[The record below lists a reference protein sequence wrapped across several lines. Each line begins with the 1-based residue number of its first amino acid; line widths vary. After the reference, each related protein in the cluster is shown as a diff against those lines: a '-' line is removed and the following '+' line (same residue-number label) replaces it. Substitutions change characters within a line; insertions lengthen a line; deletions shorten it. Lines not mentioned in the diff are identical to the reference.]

1 MFVFAYQFAQYDC
14 IRPAGTP
21 QIGKAL
27 HIDPEID
34 LKPRW
39 LAGDGLSPRHGQALL
54 GLLGALAQATS
65 LREAA
70 HAAGL
75 SYRHAW
81 GLLGTGARA
90 LGAPLADMQRGRGA
104 RLTAYGR
111 KLLEADAHVRTVLDA
126 QLERLRR
133 EVREMLAAAAP
144 GQQSRL
150 SLHASHDLAL
160 PVLARLCAPRL
171 HLDIVFR
178 GADECLAA
186 LARGECDL
194 AGFHVADALPRAAAA
209 AAALG
214 RWLDPRKHQ
223 LLHFVSRE
231 QGIIVRPGVR
241 VRGVRDLARPGLRFL
256 NRPPGAGPHDNVDLA
271 VAAAVADGRAEAGF
285 GLRAAAAR
293 YGLEFVPLATERY
306 YLALQRRTF
315 REAPLQLL
323 LAAMRSREFM
333 QGAAQLPG
341 YDASDAGS
349 REALGAALAWLKQ
362 PRPRKRRG

>member
-1 MFVFAYQFAQYDC
+1 M
-14 IRPAGTP
+14 T
-21 QIGKAL
+21 L
-27 HIDPEID
+27 HIGPEID
-34 LKPRW
+34 LKMRW
-39 LAGDGLSPRHGQALL
+39 LAGEGLSPRHGQALL
-54 GLLGALAQATS
+54 GLLSALSRAAS

-70 HAAGL
+70 HAAGI

-90 LGAPLADMQRGRGA
+90 LGAPLVDMQRGRGA
-104 RLTAYGR
+104 RLTPYGH
-111 KLLEADAHVRTVLDA
+111 KLLAADAHIRTTLDV

-133 EVREMLAAAAP
+133 EVREMLATAAP
-144 GQQSRL
+144 GQAARL

-160 PVLARLCAPRL
+160 PLLAQLCTPRL
-171 HLDIVFR
+171 RLDISFR

-214 RWLDPRKHQ
+214 RWLDPHKHQ

-241 VRGVRDLARPGLRFL
+241 VRGVGDLARPGLRFL
-256 NRPPGAGPHDNVDLA
+256 NRPPSVGPHDDIDLA

-293 YGLEFVPLATERY
+293 YALEFVPLATERY
-306 YLALQRRTF
+306 YLALQRRSF
-315 REAPLQLL
+315 REEPVQLL

-341 YDASDAGS
+341 YDASNAGT

-362 PRPRKRRG
+362 PRARKRTA

>member
-1 MFVFAYQFAQYDC
+1 M
-14 IRPAGTP
+14 T
-21 QIGKAL
+21 L
-27 HIDPEID
+27 HIGPEIN
-34 LKPRW
+34 LKTRW

-54 GLLGALAQATS
+54 GLLSALSRAAS

-70 HAAGL
+70 NAAGL

-81 GLLGTGARA
+81 GLLGAGARA
-90 LGAPLADMQRGRGA
+90 LGAPLVDMQRGKGA
-104 RLTAYGR
+104 RLTDYGR
-111 KLLEADAHVRTVLDA
+111 KLLEADAHVRTVLET
-126 QLERLRR
+126 QVERLRR
-133 EVREMLAAAAP
+133 EVGEMLATAAP
-144 GQQSRL
+144 GQQARL
-150 SLHASHDLAL
+150 SLQASHDLAL
-160 PVLARLCAPRL
+160 PLLARVCAPRL
-171 HLDIVFR
+171 RLDIAFR

-214 RWLDPRKHQ
+214 RWLNPHKHQ

-241 VRGVRDLARPGLRFL
+241 VRGVGDLARPGLRFL
-256 NRPPGAGPHDNVDLA
+256 NRPPGIGPNDNVDLA

-293 YGLEFVPLATERY
+293 HGLEFVPLATERY

-341 YDASDAGS
+341 YDASNAGS
-349 REALGAALAWLKQ
+349 REALTAALAWLKQ
-362 PRPRKRRG
+362 PRPKKRAA

>member
-1 MFVFAYQFAQYDC
+1 MS
-14 IRPAGTP
+14 
-21 QIGKAL
+21 L
-27 HIDPEID
+27 HIGPEID
-34 LKPRW
+34 LKTRW
-39 LAGDGLSPRHGQALL
+39 LAGDGLSLRHGQALL
-54 GLLGALAQATS
+54 GLLAALTRAAS

-70 HAAGL
+70 RATGL

-81 GLLGTGARA
+81 GLLGTGARV
-90 LGAPLADMQRGRGA
+90 LGAPLVDLQRGRGA
-104 RLTAYGR
+104 RVTAYGR
-111 KLLEADAHVRTVLDA
+111 KLLEADAHVRSALGS

-133 EVREMLAAAAP
+133 EVQEMLSIAAP
-144 GQQSRL
+144 GQLARL

-160 PVLARLCAPRL
+160 PVLAQLCAPRL
-171 HLDIVFR
+171 HLDIAFR

-186 LARGECDL
+186 LAQGECDL

-223 LLHFVSRE
+223 LLHFVTRE

-241 VRGVRDLARPGLRFL
+241 VRGVGDLARPGLRFL
-256 NRPPGAGPHDNVDLA
+256 NRPPGAGLHDNVDLA

-323 LAAMRSREFM
+323 LEAMRSREFIH
-333 QGAAQLPG
+333 GAAQLPG
-341 YDASDAGS
+341 YDASNAGS
-349 REALGAALAWLKQ
+349 REALTAALAWLKQ
-362 PRPRKRRG
+362 PRPRRRAA

>member
-1 MFVFAYQFAQYDC
+1 MFAFAYVLDQYDC
-14 IRPAGTP
+14 IRPIADSK
-21 QIGKAL
+21 IGMAL
-27 HIDPEID
+27 HIGPEVD
-34 LKPRW
+34 LTTRW
-39 LAGDGLSPRHGQALL
+39 LAGEGLSPRHGQALL
-54 GLLGALAQATS
+54 GLLAALSRAAS

-70 HAAGL
+70 HAVGI

-81 GLLGTGARA
+81 GLLGAGARA

-104 RLTAYGR
+104 RLTAYGQ
-111 KLLEADAHVRTVLDA
+111 KLLEADAHVRTSLDA

-133 EVREMLAAAAP
+133 EVGEMLAAAAP
-144 GQQSRL
+144 GQLSRL

-160 PVLARLCAPRL
+160 PLLAQVCAPRL
-171 HLDIVFR
+171 RLDIAFR

-214 RWLDPRKHQ
+214 RWLDPHKHQ
-223 LLHFVSRE
+223 LLHFVTRE
-231 QGIIVRPGVR
+231 QGIIVRPGAR
-241 VRGVRDLARPGLRFL
+241 VRGVGDLARPGLRFL
-256 NRPPGAGPHDNVDLA
+256 NRPPGVGPHDDVDLA

-293 YGLEFVPLATERY
+293 YALEFVPLATERY
-306 YLALQRRTF
+306 YLALQRRSF
-315 REAPLQLL
+315 RDASLQMLI
-323 LAAMRSREFM
+323 AAMRSREFA
-333 QGAAQLPG
+333 QGAARLPG
-341 YDASDAGS
+341 YDASNAGS

-362 PRPRKRRG
+362 PRARKRAA

>member
-1 MFVFAYQFAQYDC
+1 M
-14 IRPAGTP
+14 T
-21 QIGKAL
+21 L
-27 HIDPEID
+27 HIGPEID
-34 LKPRW
+34 LKTRW
-39 LAGDGLSPRHGQALL
+39 LAGEGLSLRHGQALL
-54 GLLGALAQATS
+54 GLLSALSRSVS

-70 HAAGL
+70 QAAGL

-81 GLLGTGARA
+81 GLLGTGARV
-90 LGAPLADMQRGRGA
+90 LGAPLVDMQRGRGA

-111 KLLEADAHVRTVLDA
+111 KLLQADAHVRTVLES
-126 QLERLRR
+126 QIERLRG
-133 EVREMLAAAAP
+133 EIHEMLAIAAP

-160 PVLARLCAPRL
+160 PVLAQLCAPRL
-171 HLDIVFR
+171 HLDIAFR

-186 LARGECDL
+186 LARGECAL

-214 RWLDPRKHQ
+214 RWLDPHKHQ
-223 LLHFVSRE
+223 LLHFVTRE

-241 VRGVRDLARPGLRFL
+241 VRGVGDLARPGLRFL

-293 YGLEFVPLATERY
+293 HNLEFVPLATERY
-306 YLALQRRTF
+306 YLALERRTF

-323 LAAMRSREFM
+323 LAAMRSREFA

-341 YDASDAGS
+341 YDASNAGR

-362 PRPRKRRG
+362 PRPRKRAA

>member
-1 MFVFAYQFAQYDC
+1 M
-14 IRPAGTP
+14 T
-21 QIGKAL
+21 L
-27 HIDPEID
+27 HIGPEID
-34 LKPRW
+34 LKTRW

-54 GLLGALAQATS
+54 GLLSALSRAAS

-81 GLLGTGARA
+81 GLLGSGARA
-90 LGAPLADMQRGRGA
+90 LGAPIVDMQRGRGA
-104 RLTAYGR
+104 RLTEYGR
-111 KLLEADAHVRTVLDA
+111 KLLEADAHVRTVLET

-133 EVREMLAAAAP
+133 EVGEMLATAAP
-144 GQQSRL
+144 GQKSRL
-150 SLHASHDLAL
+150 SLQASHDLAL
-160 PVLARLCAPRL
+160 PLLASVCAPRL
-171 HLDIVFR
+171 RLDIAFR

-186 LARGECDL
+186 LGRGECDL

-214 RWLDPRKHQ
+214 RWLDPHKHQ
-223 LLHFVSRE
+223 LVHFVSRE

-241 VRGVRDLARPGLRFL
+241 VRGVSDLARPGLRFL

-306 YLALQRRTF
+306 YIALQRRTF

-323 LAAMRSREFM
+323 LAAMRSQEFLR
-333 QGAAQLPG
+333 GAEQLPG
-341 YDASDAGS
+341 YDASNAGS
-349 REALGAALAWLKQ
+349 REALSAALAWLKQ
-362 PRPRKRRG
+362 PRPRKRAA

>member
-1 MFVFAYQFAQYDC
+1 MSMH
-14 IRPAGTP
+14 IHPEP
-21 QIGKAL
+21 QL
-27 HIDPEID
+27 SV
-34 LKPRW
+34 RW
-39 LAGDGLSPRHGQALL
+39 LAGEGLPPRHGQALL
-54 GLLGALAQATS
+54 GLLGALARAAS

-70 HAAGL
+70 RAAEL
-75 SYRHAW
+75 SYRPAW
-81 GLLGTGARA
+81 GLLGAGARA
-90 LGAPLADMQRGRGA
+90 LGAPLVDMQRGRGA
-104 RLTAYGR
+104 RLSPLGL
-111 KLLEADAHVRTVLDA
+111 KLLDADSHVRTALEG
-126 QLERLRR
+126 QFERLRR
-133 EVREMLAAAAP
+133 EVSEMLAAVQP
-144 GQQSRL
+144 TRLPRL

-171 HLDIVFR
+171 RLDIAFR

-223 LLHFVSRE
+223 LLHFVTRE

-256 NRPPGAGPHDNVDLA
+256 NRPPGVGPQDDVDLA
-271 VAAAVADGRAEAGF
+271 VAAAVAEGRAEAGF

-293 YGLEFVPLATERY
+293 YALEFVPLATERY
-306 YLALQRRTF
+306 YLAIQRRAF

-323 LAAMRSREFM
+323 LAAMRSREFAL
-333 QGAAQLPG
+333 GAAQLPG
-341 YDASDAGS
+341 YDASSAGS
-349 REALGAALAWLKQ
+349 REALTAALAWLKQ
-362 PRPRKRRG
+362 PRPRKRSH

>member
-1 MFVFAYQFAQYDC
+1 M
-14 IRPAGTP
+14 T
-21 QIGKAL
+21 L
-27 HIDPEID
+27 HIGPEIN
-34 LKPRW
+34 LKTRW

-54 GLLGALAQATS
+54 GLLSALSRAAS

-70 HAAGL
+70 NAAGL

-81 GLLGTGARA
+81 GLLGAGARA
-90 LGAPLADMQRGRGA
+90 LGAPLVDMQRGKGA
-104 RLTAYGR
+104 RLTDYGR
-111 KLLEADAHVRTVLDA
+111 KLLEADAHVRTVLET
-126 QLERLRR
+126 QVERLRR
-133 EVREMLAAAAP
+133 EVGEMLATAAP
-144 GQQSRL
+144 GQQARL
-150 SLHASHDLAL
+150 SLQASHDLAL
-160 PVLARLCAPRL
+160 PLLARVCAPRL
-171 HLDIVFR
+171 RLDIAFR

-214 RWLDPRKHQ
+214 RWLNPHKHQ

-241 VRGVRDLARPGLRFL
+241 VRGVGDLARPGLRFL
-256 NRPPGAGPHDNVDLA
+256 NRPPDIGPNDNVDLA

-293 YGLEFVPLATERY
+293 HGLEFVPLATERY

-341 YDASDAGS
+341 YDASNAGS
-349 REALGAALAWLKQ
+349 REALTAALAWLKQ
-362 PRPRKRRG
+362 PRPKKRAA

>member
-1 MFVFAYQFAQYDC
+1 M
-14 IRPAGTP
+14 
-21 QIGKAL
+21 AL
-27 HIDPEID
+27 HIGPDID
-34 LKPRW
+34 LTTRW

-54 GLLGALAQATS
+54 GLLAALSRAAS

-81 GLLGTGARA
+81 GLLGAGARA
-90 LGAPLADMQRGRGA
+90 LGAPLVDMQRGRGA

-126 QLERLRR
+126 QLEPLRR
-133 EVREMLAAAAP
+133 DLREMIAMAVP
-144 GQQSRL
+144 GRQARL
-150 SLHASHDLAL
+150 SLFASHDLAL
-160 PVLARLCAPRL
+160 PLLARLCAPRVQ
-171 HLDIVFR
+171 LDIAFR

-186 LARGECDL
+186 LARGECNL

-214 RWLDPRKHQ
+214 RWLDPHKHQ
-223 LLHFVSRE
+223 LLHFVTRE

-256 NRPPGAGPHDNVDLA
+256 NRPPGAGPHDDVDLA
-271 VAAAVADGRAEAGF
+271 LAAAVADGRAEAGF

-293 YGLEFVPLATERY
+293 YGLDFVPLATERY
-306 YLALQRRTF
+306 YLALHRRTF
-315 REAPLQLL
+315 RDAPLQSL
-323 LAAMRSREFM
+323 LAVMRSREFL
-333 QGAAQLPG
+333 QGAALLPG
-341 YDASDAGS
+341 YDASSAGS
-349 REALGAALAWLKQ
+349 REELIAALAWLKQ
-362 PRPRKRRG
+362 PRPRKRAA

>member
-1 MFVFAYQFAQYDC
+1 
-14 IRPAGTP
+14 
-21 QIGKAL
+21 L
-27 HIDPEID
+27 HIGPEIE
-34 LKPRW
+34 LNTHW
-39 LAGDGLSPRHGQALL
+39 LAAEGLSPGHGHALL
-54 GLLGALAQATS
+54 GLLAALARSTS

-70 HAAGL
+70 RRADL

-90 LGAPLADMQRGRGA
+90 LGEPLVDMQRGRGA
-104 RLTAYGR
+104 TLTAYGR
-111 KLLEADAHVRTVLDA
+111 KLLEADAHVRTVLDT
-126 QLERLRR
+126 QLERLRQ
-133 EVREMLAAAAP
+133 EVREMLALAAP
-144 GQQSRL
+144 GRQARL

-160 PVLARLCAPRL
+160 PLLAQLCAPRVQL
-171 HLDIVFR
+171 SISFR
-178 GADECLAA
+178 GADECLAT

-214 RWLDPRKHQ
+214 RWLDPHKHQ
-223 LLHFVSRE
+223 LLNFVTRE

-256 NRPPGAGPHDNVDLA
+256 NRPPGAGPHDDVDLA

-315 REAPLQLL
+315 REAPLHLL
-323 LAAMRSREFM
+323 LSAMRSRKF
-333 QGAAQLPG
+333 QDAAAQLPG
-341 YDASDAGS
+341 YDASSAGS
-349 REALGAALAWLKQ
+349 REALSAALAWLKQ
-362 PRPRKRRG
+362 PRPRKRAA

>member
-1 MFVFAYQFAQYDC
+1 MHTSSGIAFEVD
-14 IRPAGTP
+14 
-21 QIGKAL
+21 
-27 HIDPEID
+27 
-34 LKPRW
+34 W
-39 LAGDGLSPRHGQALL
+39 LAGEGLPAHHGRALL
-54 GLLGALAQATS
+54 ALLGALARSAS

-81 GLLGTGARA
+81 GLLGAGARM
-90 LGAPLADMQRGRGA
+90 LGAPLVDMQRGRGA
-104 RLTAYGR
+104 RLTALGR
-111 KLLEADAHVRTVLDA
+111 RLLDADAHVRKALEG
-126 QLERLRR
+126 QFERLRQ
-133 EVREMLAAAAP
+133 EVREILAPALPGRAP
-144 GQQSRL
+144 RL
-150 SLHASHDLAL
+150 ALYASHDLLL

-171 HLDIVFR
+171 DLDIAFR

-214 RWLDPRKHQ
+214 RWLEPHKHQ
-223 LLHFVSRE
+223 LLHFVTRE

-241 VRGVRDLARPGLRFL
+241 VRGVGDLARAGLRFM
-256 NRPPGAGPHDNVDLA
+256 NRPPGAGTHDNVDLA
-271 VAAAVADGRAEAGF
+271 VAAAVADGRADAGF

-306 YLALQRRTF
+306 YLAIQRKTF

-323 LAAMRSREFM
+323 LAAMRSPEFLKS
-333 QGAAQLPG
+333 ASQLPG
-341 YDASDAGS
+341 YDASSAGN
-349 REALGAALAWLKQ
+349 REALTAALAWLKQ
-362 PRPRKRRG
+362 PRPRRRAA

>member
-1 MFVFAYQFAQYDC
+1 M
-14 IRPAGTP
+14 T
-21 QIGKAL
+21 L
-27 HIDPEID
+27 HIGPDID
-34 LKPRW
+34 LKTRW

-54 GLLGALAQATS
+54 GLLLALSRAAS

-70 HAAGL
+70 NAAGL

-81 GLLGTGARA
+81 GLLGAGARA
-90 LGAPLADMQRGRGA
+90 LGAPLVDMQRGKGA
-104 RLTAYGR
+104 RLTDYGR
-111 KLLEADAHVRTVLDA
+111 KLLEADAHVRTVLET
-126 QLERLRR
+126 QVERLRR
-133 EVREMLAAAAP
+133 EVGEMLATAAP
-144 GQQSRL
+144 GQQARL
-150 SLHASHDLAL
+150 SLQASHDLAL
-160 PVLARLCAPRL
+160 PLLAKVCAPRL
-171 HLDIVFR
+171 RLDIAFR

-214 RWLDPRKHQ
+214 RWLDPQKHQ

-241 VRGVRDLARPGLRFL
+241 VRGVGDLARPGLRFL
-256 NRPPGAGPHDNVDLA
+256 NRPPGVGPNDNVDLA

-293 YGLEFVPLATERY
+293 HGLEFVPLATERY
-306 YLALQRRTF
+306 YIALQRRTF

-323 LAAMRSREFM
+323 LAAMRSRDFM
-333 QGAAQLPG
+333 LGAAQLPG
-341 YDASDAGS
+341 YDASSAGT
-349 REALGAALAWLKQ
+349 REALTAALAWLKQ
-362 PRPRKRRG
+362 PRPRKRAA

>member
-1 MFVFAYQFAQYDC
+1 M
-14 IRPAGTP
+14 
-21 QIGKAL
+21 AL
-27 HIDPEID
+27 HTGPDFE
-34 LKPRW
+34 LTTRW
-39 LAGDGLSPRHGQALL
+39 LAGEGLSLRHGQALL
-54 GLLGALAQATS
+54 ALLSALARTAS

-81 GLLGTGARA
+81 GLLGAGARA
-90 LGAPLADMQRGRGA
+90 LGAPLVDMQRGRGA
-104 RLTAYGR
+104 RLNAYGR
-111 KLLEADAHVRTVLDA
+111 KLLEADTHVRTVLDT
-126 QLERLRR
+126 QLERLRG
-133 EVREMLAAAAP
+133 EVRAMLATATTGKQA
-144 GQQSRL
+144 RL

-160 PVLARLCAPRL
+160 PVLAQVCAPRL
-171 HLDIVFR
+171 RLDIAFR

-214 RWLDPRKHQ
+214 RWLDPHKHQ

-241 VRGVRDLARPGLRFL
+241 VRGVSDLARPGLRFL
-256 NRPPGAGPHDNVDLA
+256 NRPPSEGPNDDIDLA

-293 YGLEFVPLATERY
+293 YALEFVPLATERY
-306 YLALQRRTF
+306 YLALERRSF

-323 LAAMRSREFM
+323 LAGMRSREFM
-333 QGAAQLPG
+333 QGAAKLPG
-341 YDASDAGS
+341 YDASNAGT
-349 REALGAALAWLKQ
+349 REALSAALAWLKQ
-362 PRPRKRRG
+362 PRPRKRAA